1 MTNMSDDFY
10 IKFAGINYPKDKE
23 PENEFFIGRVGICYE
38 YDPMY
43 DQINK
48 FLDEYPNLRKDY
60 PAVFDIL
67 YGVIGWKQ
75 HRPFL
80 NFEISSVKGYVK
92 NISLDKLYKIEMSG
106 IQFQKGKR
114 KNDGTKY
121 PDTKCIEIKK
131 IYEVTNVKPTPE
143 NMNELDVSKLELK
156 DITLSKEK
164 IEKLK
169 EEHEQTVSKSTR

>member
-1 MTNMSDDFY
+1 
-10 IKFAGINYPKDKE
+10 
-23 PENEFFIGRVGICYE
+23 
-38 YDPMY
+38 
-43 DQINK
+43 
-48 FLDEYPNLRKDY
+48 
-60 PAVFDIL
+60 
-67 YGVIGWKQ
+67 
-75 HRPFL
+75 
-80 NFEISSVKGYVK
+80 
-92 NISLDKLYKIEMSG
+92 MSG

-169 EEHEQTVSKSTR
+169 EEHEQTVSKSTQ

>member
-1 MTNMSDDFY
+1 MTNMGDDFY

-60 PAVFDIL
+60 PAVFDVL

-80 NFEISSVKGYVK
+80 NSQISSAKGYIQ

-106 IQFQKGKR
+106 VQIQKGK
-114 KNDGTKY
+114 KKDDGTRY

-164 IEKLK
+164 IEKIK
-169 EEHEQTVSKSTR
+169 AEHEITVSKSTR